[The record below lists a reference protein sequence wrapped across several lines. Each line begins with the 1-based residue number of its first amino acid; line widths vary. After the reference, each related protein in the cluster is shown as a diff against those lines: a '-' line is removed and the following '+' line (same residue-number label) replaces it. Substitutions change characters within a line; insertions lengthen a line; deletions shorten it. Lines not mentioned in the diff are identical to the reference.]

1 MALKT
6 IRAKVS
12 GRVQGVFFRA
22 FTQEEA
28 ERLRLTGWVRNLQDR
43 SVEVVIRGEAEQ
55 VDRMI
60 AWLHKG
66 SPMAEVRE
74 VLVESCACIDEFP
87 DFAVRF

>member
-1 MALKT
+1 MAIKT

-28 ERLRLTGWVRNLQDR
+28 ERLNLLGWVRNLPDR
-43 SVEVVIRGEAEQ
+43 SVEALISGEAEQ

-66 SPMAEVRE
+66 SPGAEVRG
-74 VLVESCACIDEFP
+74 VVVESCVCDEKLS
-87 DFAVRF
+87 DFAIRY